1 MLCGDLQAKVLGT
14 QGKTYEIKE
23 QNALRLIEQRLMQ
36 LQASGE
42 LARQQAYLKEK
53 GIASVEHPSPV
64 KGLKDTTHPRRFE
77 KDLTL
82 TVSKDIRD
90 ARGNLLQKA
99 GTRLNPLKKFISKKR
114 LLFFDGTKAEQLN
127 WALSEYHQSQGLCKM
142 VLVNGPP
149 LALMREHELPFY
161 FDQKGRLVQAFGIT
175 QVPAKVLQRKD
186 KLLIEELK
194 L

>member
-1 MLCGDLQAKVLGT
+1 MLCGDLQAGVLGT
-14 QGKTYEIKE
+14 QGKTYAIEE
-23 QNALRLIEQRLMQ
+23 QNALHLIEQRLMQ

-42 LARQQAYLKEK
+42 IERQQAYLKK
-53 GIASVEHPSPV
+53 QGIPSIENPSPI
-64 KGLKDTTHPRRFE
+64 KGLINTTHPRRFE
-77 KDLTL
+77 KDLTI

-90 ARGNLLQKA
+90 TNGNLIQKA
-99 GTRLNPLKKFISKKR
+99 GTRINPLKKFISKKT
-114 LLFFDGTKAEQLN
+114 LLFFDGTNIEQLQ
-127 WALSEYHQSQGLCKM
+127 WAINEYQQSQGLCKM

-161 FDQKGRLVQAFGIT
+161 FDQKGRLVQTFGIT
-175 QVPAKVLQRKD
+175 QIPAKVFQRKD

>member
-1 MLCGDLQAKVLGT
+1 MLCGELQAAVLGT

-23 QNALRLIEQRLMQ
+23 QNALTLIEQRLMQ

-42 LARQQAYLKEK
+42 LARQQDYLRKQVIVSIENQ
-53 GIASVEHPSPV
+53 SPV
-64 KGLKDTTHPRRFE
+64 KGLKNTTHPRSFE
-77 KDLTL
+77 KDLTVV
-82 TVSKDIRD
+82 VSKDIRD
-90 ARGNLLQKA
+90 VNGNLIQKA
-99 GTRLNPLKKFISKKR
+99 GTRINPLKKFISKKT
-114 LLFFDGTKAEQLN
+114 LLFFDGTNAEQLR
-127 WALSEYHQSQGLCKM
+127 WAMNEYQQSHGLCKM

-161 FDQKGRLVQAFGIT
+161 FDQKGRLVQIFGIT
-175 QVPAKVLQRKD
+175 QVPAKVFQRKD

>member
-1 MLCGDLQAKVLGT
+1 MLCGELQAAVLGT
-14 QGKTYEIKE
+14 QGKTYAIEE
-23 QNALRLIEQRLMQ
+23 QNALVLIEQRLMQ

-42 LARQQAYLKEK
+42 LERQQAYLRKQV
-53 GIASVEHPSPV
+53 IASIEHPRPV
-64 KGLKDTTHPRRFE
+64 KGLVNTTHPRRFE
-77 KDLTL
+77 KDLTI

-90 ARGNLLQKA
+90 TNGNLIQKA
-99 GTRLNPLKKFISKKR
+99 GTRINPLRKFVSKKT
-114 LLFFDGTKAEQLN
+114 LLFFDGSNAEQLQ
-127 WALSEYHQSQGLCKM
+127 WAINEYQQSQGFCKM

-161 FDQKGRLVQAFGIT
+161 FDQKGRLVQTFGIT
-175 QVPAKVLQRKD
+175 QVPAKVFQRKD